1 MKRSINS
8 FVAFFILLLAVVSVE
23 AGTKVVIEV
32 EIIKGD
38 NIEKS
43 TEIITFDEKR
53 FRLDLPGS
61 DEINAPETPYIMT
74 VDGGENWVIGDR
86 PKDRFYCSQMQTEEF
101 FKNMGTQVTDA
112 IEFFNV
118 KADAPTVKKVL
129 EEPGPEIQGFKTTHL
144 QLETNARAHA
154 WFLFIKF
161 EYTVKIIDDIWY
173 TTEVNIHP
181 VKKRWMNA
189 LSQSGNS
196 LIDQLIDG
204 FTSKL
209 EGPILKQETV
219 IQITDARK
227 KETKI
232 QTHRAN
238 IVEIIELKRTE
249 LDEIFQLPECET
261 MDDDEVQEK
270 AKALFSAGKIML

>member
-1 MKRSINS
+1 MKKDSDLTCQ
-8 FVAFFILLLAVVSVE
+8 VA
-23 AGTKVVIEV
+23 
-32 EIIKGD
+32 
-38 NIEKS
+38 
-43 TEIITFDEKR
+43 DEKMT
-53 FRLDLPGS
+53 S
-61 DEINAPETPYIMT
+61 ETPYIMT

-101 FKNMGTQVTDA
+101 FKNMGAQVTDA

-144 QLETNARAHA
+144 QLETSARAHA
-154 WFLFIKF
+154 WLLFIKF

-204 FTSKL
+204 FTSQL
-209 EGPILKQETV
+209 AGPILKQETV

-227 KETKI
+227 KETKT

-238 IVEIIELKRTE
+238 IVEIIELKQTE
-249 LDEIFQLPECET
+249 LDEVFQLPECET

-270 AKALFSAGKIML
+270 AKTLFSAGKIML

>member
-32 EIIKGD
+32 EIIKAD

-53 FRLDLPGS
+53 FRLDLPGT

-118 KADAPTVKKVL
+118 KADEPTVKKSSRNRAQRSRDSKQHTCSSK
-129 EEPGPEIQGFKTTHL
+129 PTPEHMHGFYL
-144 QLETNARAHA
+144 L
-154 WFLFIKF
+154 
-161 EYTVKIIDDIWY
+161 
-173 TTEVNIHP
+173 
-181 VKKRWMNA
+181 
-189 LSQSGNS
+189 NS
-196 LIDQLIDG
+196 S
-204 FTSKL
+204 T
-209 EGPILKQETV
+209 
-219 IQITDARK
+219 R
-227 KETKI
+227 
-232 QTHRAN
+232 
-238 IVEIIELKRTE
+238 
-249 LDEIFQLPECET
+249 
-261 MDDDEVQEK
+261 
-270 AKALFSAGKIML
+270 